1 MSPKDKGQLAHEHL
15 HVAQA
20 AIEEG
25 RLNEAVNA
33 LFYAAEAA
41 VVALADEHGIDTK
54 KHHRLKAD
62 AASDLH
68 KQGVLAHDYGPVL
81 RVLNQARKDIWYEGD
96 EPELGGDLEDLAGE
110 IEGLVEAAEA
120 RE

>member
-20 AIEEG
+20 AVEEG

-33 LFYAAEAA
+33 LFYASEAA
-41 VVALADEHGIDTK
+41 VVALANEHGLDTK
-54 KHHRLKAD
+54 KHHGLKAD
-62 AASDLH
+62 AASELH
-68 KQGVLAHDYGPVL
+68 KQGVLARDYGPVL
-81 RVLNQARKDIWYEGD
+81 RILNQARKDIWYEGD
-96 EPELGGDLEDLAGE
+96 EPELGGGLEDLTAE
-110 IEGLVEAAEA
+110 VEELVEAVEA

>member
-1 MSPKDKGQLAHEHL
+1 MSPKDKGRLAHEHL

-41 VVALADEHGIDTK
+41 RSLWKRRRRENE
-54 KHHRLKAD
+54 RS
-62 AASDLH
+62 AAF
-68 KQGVLAHDYGPVL
+68 
-81 RVLNQARKDIWYEGD
+81 R
-96 EPELGGDLEDLAGE
+96 
-110 IEGLVEAAEA
+110 AAI
-120 RE
+120 